1 MIEVCQ
7 SYSALRKISLII
19 FTLGGSMEK
28 INNKIQ
34 MRLFSITI
42 FAWLFSATPVLTQTD
57 SLNWKF
63 QNSGVGVNLW
73 DVFFVDSLYG
83 WAVGDSGTIIS
94 TSDGGG
100 NWEKLLTL
108 NDTVELKQIQFLD
121 RDTGFVAGNIII
133 SFPYFQARQTLLLRT
148 VDGGHTWERLDSSFS
163 KYFSFGNF
171 QYLNPQTGWI
181 SINNGGQ
188 VNWEDRKGMLLKTTN
203 GGSTWATLKED
214 SLLLCGA
221 FYFNNEEQGYSFWAS
236 FFDNFG
242 PSYLYCTRDEG
253 KNWNYTGIIDNDLVK
268 KVECHSPSVLWAIG
282 FQTSLSINDGKDWR
296 SWDWFTAIDSQK
308 RTIPADFDINN
319 SGTLFL
325 IGNAM
330 TSASDVEGR
339 LLITSDAGENWSL
352 NLQMFYTAF
361 FGISV
366 VGNKAWIVG
375 SNGLILHNDDVITNV
390 EKEPNESVNGYY
402 IKQNYPN
409 PFNPTTQIKYNIPK
423 NELVV
428 LKIYDIL
435 GKEVALLVNE
445 EKPAGTY
452 SVTFDALKLPSGV
465 YLYSVNA
472 GRFKQVKKMMLLH

>member
-1 MIEVCQ
+1 ML
-7 SYSALRKISLII
+7 S
-19 FTLGGSMEK
+19 
-28 INNKIQ
+28 
-34 MRLFSITI
+34 
-42 FAWLFSATPVLTQTD
+42 
-57 SLNWKF
+57 
-63 QNSGVGVNLW
+63 
-73 DVFFVDSLYG
+73 
-83 WAVGDSGTIIS
+83 
-94 TSDGGG
+94 
-100 NWEKLLTL
+100 
-108 NDTVELKQIQFLD
+108 DTVELKQIQFLD

-133 SFPYFQARQTLLLRT
+133 LFPYFQARQTLLLRT

-171 QYLNPQTGWI
+171 QFLNPQTGWI

-188 VNWEDRKGMLLKTTN
+188 VNWEDRKGLLLKTTN

-214 SLLLCGA
+214 SLPLCGA

-242 PSYLYCTRDEG
+242 PSYLYCTTDEG

-282 FQTSLSINDGKDWR
+282 FKTSLSINDGKDWR

-319 SGTLFL
+319 SRTLFL

-390 EKEPNESVNGYY
+390 EKEQNESVKGFYLE
-402 IKQNYPN
+402 QNFPN
-409 PFNPTTQIKYNIPK
+409 PFNPSTTINYQIKQDG
-423 NELVV
+423 LVT
-428 LKIYDIL
+428 LSIYDIL
-435 GKEVALLVNE
+435 GAEVKTLVNE
-445 EKPAGTY
+445 EKTTGRY
-452 SVTFDALKLPSGV
+452 SYNFDGSDLATGV
-465 YLYSVNA
+465 YIYQLKVND
-472 GRFKQVKKMMLLH
+472 FVSSKKLVLLK